1 MSSAARRA
9 HPHARTADE
18 KRALL
23 ARRLRERTPKAPPA
37 AACLHQRFEAHA
49 ARTPGAVA
57 LTFEDRRVT
66 YAELNARADLLA
78 RRLRG
83 LGVGPGVLV
92 GMFVERSV
100 ELVVGLLGVLKA
112 GGAYLPMDPVYPRD
126 RLGWM
131 LADSAAPV
139 LLTQAALL
147 DRLPEHGAHVVCLDE
162 IFPPLPPGAGR
173 GEGLRGTNGVDH
185 SAPIDGRGVSG
196 LQGGPHP
203 NPLPGGEGTGS
214 NPDPAVTP
222 DDLAYVIYTSG
233 STGKPKGVPV
243 THANVG
249 RLLDAT
255 DPWFRFGPDDVWTLF
270 HSFAFDFSVWEIW
283 GALACGGRL
292 VVVPYLVSRSPEAFH
307 ALLVAE
313 RVTVLNQTPSAFR
326 QLSRADEAAGTKP
339 GDLALRYVIF
349 GGEAL
354 ELQGLRPWFDRH
366 GDRRPRLVNM
376 YGITE
381 TTVHV
386 TYRPVTAADLAA
398 HPGGSPIGRPIPDLK
413 LYVLDRH
420 LQPVPIGVPGEIHV
434 GGAGVARGYLNRP
447 ALTAERFLPDPFS
460 GRPGARLYR
469 SGDLARYR
477 PDGELEYLGR
487 ADDQVKIRGHRVE
500 LGEIEAALGRHP
512 AVREAAVLVR
522 QDAPGDPR
530 LVAYVV
536 GADGQAPP
544 VGDLR
549 DRLKAELPPYMVPS
563 AIVALDALPLTA
575 NGKVDRRALPAP
587 EGDRPVSEDSY
598 VAPRTPTE
606 AAVAATWAEVLALGR
621 VGVHDDFFDL
631 GGHSLL
637 ALQVVARLR
646 DAFAEGAGITLRDL
660 FDAPTVAGL
669 ATRVDAARAGGRSR
683 RAPAIRPVPRDGALP
698 TSFAQRSLWFLDQL
712 EPGKPTFNV
721 AVAVRV
727 AGPLD
732 ADALGRALGAMVRRH
747 ESLRTTFAAPD
758 GDPVQ
763 VIAPELDLAFDEI
776 DLSGLPAADREPEAR
791 RLAVEEARRPFDL
804 AAGPLVRAGLLKLA
818 ADEHVL
824 LLAMHHIVTDGW
836 SLGVAAEELAALY
849 DAFRNG
855 LPSPLPDPAI
865 HYADYAAWQREWLRG
880 EALEELLGYWTT
892 RLAGVPALEL
902 PADRPRPAAR
912 SSRGST
918 RFFALPADL
927 TARLHALG
935 RREGATPFMTL
946 LAAFQALLGRYSGQD
961 DFAIGSPVANR
972 NRPEVEGLIG
982 YFVNMIA
989 LRADLAGDPTF
1000 RELLARARAS
1010 ALGAFEHQDVPLELV
1025 VEALALPR
1033 DPSRTPLFQVMFVL
1047 QNNRFPD
1054 VSRQDLA
1061 LSPFDAGAGSGTAKF
1076 DLTLALVDADG
1087 VLAGSFESSTDLFDE
1102 ATIGRMVGH
1111 FLALLEAAAAD
1122 PDRRLSD
1129 LPLLS
1134 AAERDHL
1141 IRGLNPPPTAFPRES
1156 CVPELIAAQAAR
1168 TPEAVALAWDGGSL
1182 TYRELDAQA
1191 NQLAN
1196 HLRARGVGPDV
1207 RVGICVERS
1216 PELAVG
1222 LVGIL
1227 KAGGAY
1233 VPLDPSYPADRL
1245 AFMIEDAK
1253 LAILLT
1259 QAHLRDR
1266 LPDSIARRPEPPVG
1280 PPEVGPTPVAGPV
1293 RLPSAPSRRRPPT
1306 PTLPHAARGEGAR
1319 KAPAPDAAG
1328 RSLFLPP
1335 PAQRGGGPGWGAV
1348 ADASD
1353 VALAPGASIPILR
1366 LDTDRAL
1373 IARESVTAPAPVATP
1388 ESAAYVIYTS
1398 GSTGT
1403 PRGVV
1408 VPHRGLVNHNV
1419 AAAKLFDLTPADRVL
1434 QFSSLSFDIAVE
1446 ELFPAWIT
1454 GAAVVLRGGDDTLEP
1469 AEFTRRIARAGI
1481 TVLDLPTA
1489 YWHAWVDGL
1498 TALGEPLPASLR
1510 LVVVGG
1516 EKAQP
1521 AAFARWQAIAGD
1533 RVRWLNTYGPTE
1545 ATVIATAFEPPADWA
1560 AGRDDL
1566 PIGRP
1571 IANTQVYLLDPHG
1584 QPVPLGQPGELFIGG
1599 EGVARGYLDRPAL
1612 TAERFVPDPF
1622 AATPGARLFRT
1633 GDRARWRPDGTLEF
1647 LGRTDHQ
1654 VKIRGFRVEPGEVE
1668 AALLAHPA
1676 VRAAV
1681 VLARVDDS
1689 GNGRLDAYVVII
1701 EGAGT
1706 TPAALRSFLADRLPR
1721 HLVPATIT
1729 PLPALPLTVSGKV
1742 DRRALPEPARVPRA
1756 AIVPPRDDLEA
1767 GLVAVWEDVL
1777 DARPIGIADNFFDL
1791 GGHSLLAIRLLARVE
1806 ARYGR
1811 RLPLSAL
1818 FFGATVGDLAAL
1830 LRQPAEAA
1838 AESWTPL
1845 VPIQPAGSGPPFFCV
1860 HPAGGI
1866 VYCFRDLARLL
1877 GTDRPFYGLEAA
1889 GLDGRREPVGR
1900 LEDMAARYVEAV
1912 RTAQPAGPYHLGGWS
1927 LGGLV
1932 AFEMARQLHDQ
1943 GHEVATVALFDSQ
1956 APAADRRVDP
1966 ETLALAGQLR
1976 ELGAGIEALGLL
1988 ESAEDAVALAEV
2000 ARELALGFG
2009 GDVGRLFDHMR
2020 RLPAEEQREAIL
2032 RYFGIDRVYHLEAGP
2047 ERVARLWDV
2056 LRANFLAGAR
2066 YAPGPYAGRVTLYRA
2081 GARRLD
2087 RRADPTMGWARLAAG
2102 GVTTHAIPGDHATIL
2117 KSPGVEALAATL
2129 RAELKAGKGQPR

>member
-9 HPHARTADE
+9 HAPAHARTAEE

-23 ARRLRERTPKAPPA
+23 ARRLRERDRRSRPA
-37 AACLHQRFEAHA
+37 GPCLHRRFEAHA
-49 ARTPGAVA
+49 ARTPGAIA
-57 LTFEDRRVT
+57 LTFEGRAVT
-66 YAELNARADLLA
+66 YGELNARANALA
-78 RRLRG
+78 HRLQD

-100 ELVVGLLGVLKA
+100 EMVVGLLGVLKA
-112 GGAYLPMDPVYPRD
+112 GGAYLPMDPVYPRE

-131 LADSAAPV
+131 LEDSAAPV
-139 LLTQAALL
+139 LLTQAALR
-147 DRLPEHGAHVVCLDE
+147 DRLPEHAAHVICLDESGAPADPGVRVAGVRTRTPGPGDTEPTLGSEYGPQPPDVCLDDF
-162 IFPPLPPGAGR
+162 FP
-173 GEGLRGTNGVDH
+173 
-185 SAPIDGRGVSG
+185 
-196 LQGGPHP
+196 
-203 NPLPGGEGTGS
+203 PLPGGEGTGS
-214 NPDPAVTP
+214 SNSDSGVTP
-222 DDLAYVIYTSG
+222 ADLAYVIYTSG

-255 DPWFRFGPDDVWTLF
+255 DPWFHFGPADVWTLF

-292 VVVPYLVSRSPEAFH
+292 VIVPYLVSRSPEAFH
-307 ALLVAE
+307 ALLVDE
-313 RVTVLNQTPSAFR
+313 QVTVLNQTPSAFR
-326 QLSRADEAAGTKP
+326 QLIRADEAAGTGP
-339 GDLALRYVIF
+339 GDLALRFVIF

-366 GDRRPRLVNM
+366 GDRKPRLMNM

-386 TYRPVTAADLAA
+386 TYRPVSAADLANF
-398 HPGGSPIGRPIPDLK
+398 PGSSPIGRPIPDLK
-413 LYVLDRH
+413 LYVLDKH
-420 LQPVPIGVPGEIHV
+420 LQPVPAGVAGEIHV

-447 ALTAERFLPDPFS
+447 ALTAERFIPDPF
-460 GRPGARLYR
+460 GGEPGARLYK
-469 SGDLARYR
+469 SGDLARRR

-512 AVREAAVLVR
+512 SVREAAVVVR
-522 QDAPGDPR
+522 EITPGDPR

-536 GADGQAPP
+536 GRDLPIA
-544 VGDLR
+544 DLR
-549 DRLKAELPPYMVPS
+549 ERLKGELPPYMVPS

-587 EGDRPVSEDSY
+587 EGDRPESERTY

-606 AAVAATWAEVLALGR
+606 IAVAATWAEVLGVAR

-646 DAFAEGAGITLRDL
+646 DAGAEGVTLREL
-660 FDAPTVAGL
+660 FEAPTVAGL
-669 ATRVDAARAGGRSR
+669 AALVDAARSGGRSR
-683 RAPAIRPVPRDGALP
+683 RAPAIRRVERDGSPLP

-712 EPGKPTFNV
+712 DPGRPTFNV
-721 AVAVRV
+721 AAAVRV

-732 ADALGRALGAMVRRH
+732 ADALGRALRAMVGRH

-763 VIAPELDLAFDEI
+763 VIAPELDLPCDEI
-776 DLSGLPAADREPEAR
+776 DLGGLPPTGRAAEAR
-791 RLAVEEARRPFDL
+791 RLALEEARRPFDL
-804 AAGPLVRAGLLKLA
+804 ARGPLVRAGLLKLA

-824 LLAMHHIVTDGW
+824 LLTMHHIVTDGW
-836 SLGVAAEELAALY
+836 SLGIAAEELAALY
-849 DAFRNG
+849 DAFRHG
-855 LPSPLPDPAI
+855 MPPPLPDPAI
-865 HYADYAAWQREWLRG
+865 QYADYAAWQRDWLRG
-880 EALEELLGYWTT
+880 EALGELLGYWTA

-912 SSRGST
+912 SARGSI
-918 RFFALPADL
+918 RFFTLGADL
-927 TARLHALG
+927 SSRLNALG

-946 LAAFQALLGRYSGQD
+946 LAAFQAILHRYSGQD
-961 DFAIGSPVANR
+961 DFAVGSPVANR
-972 NRPEVEGLIG
+972 NRAEVEGLVG
-982 YFVNMIA
+982 YFVNMVA

-1000 RELLARARAS
+1000 RDLLARVRETS
-1010 ALGAFEHQDVPLELV
+1010 LGAFEHQDVPLELV
-1025 VEALALPR
+1025 VEALGLPR

-1054 VSRQDLA
+1054 VSRQDLGLA
-1061 LSPFDAGAGSGTAKF
+1061 PFDAGDGSGTAKF
-1076 DLTLALVDADG
+1076 DLTLALGEADG
-1087 VLAGSFESSTDLFDE
+1087 VLAGSFEYSTDLFED
-1102 ATIGRMVGH
+1102 ATIERMVGH
-1111 FLALLEAAAAD
+1111 FLALLESAAAD
-1122 PDRRLSD
+1122 PDRRVSD
-1129 LPLLS
+1129 LAIL
-1134 AAERDHL
+1134 ADAERHHL
-1141 IRGLNPPPTAFPRES
+1141 ILGLNPPPTDFPRDC
-1156 CVPELIAAQAAR
+1156 CVHELIAAQAAR
-1168 TPEAVALAWDGGSL
+1168 TPDAVALAFEGGTL
-1182 TYRELDAQA
+1182 TYRELDAKA
-1191 NQLAN
+1191 NQLAY
-1196 HLRARGVGPDV
+1196 HLRARGVGADV
-1207 RVGICVERS
+1207 RVGLCVDRS
-1216 PELAVG
+1216 PEMAVG
-1222 LVGIL
+1222 ILGIL

-1253 LAILLT
+1253 LALLLT
-1259 QAHLRDR
+1259 QEHLRDR
-1266 LPDSIARRPEPPVG
+1266 LPSRATRHPGHPVG
-1280 PPEVGPTPVAGPV
+1280 PTSVGPDPDSRIITGPTEVGPTPGAAFPV
-1293 RLPSAPSRRRPPT
+1293 
-1306 PTLPHAARGEGAR
+1306 
-1319 KAPAPDAAG
+1319 
-1328 RSLFLPP
+1328 
-1335 PAQRGGGPGWGAV
+1335 
-1348 ADASD
+1348 
-1353 VALAPGASIPILR
+1353 IC
-1366 LDTDRAL
+1366 LDTAL
-1373 IARESVTAPAPVATP
+1373 EIIAPEPTDELAAVATP

-1408 VPHRGLVNHNV
+1408 VPHRGLVNHNT

-1454 GAAVVLRGGDDTLEP
+1454 GAAVVLRGEDDTLEP
-1469 AEFTRRIARAGI
+1469 ARFTRWIARERI

-1498 TALGEPLPASLR
+1498 AASGEPLPESLR

-1521 AAFARWQAIAGD
+1521 AAFGRWRALAGD

-1545 ATVIATAFEPPADWA
+1545 ATVIATAFEPPADW
-1560 AGRDDL
+1560 GRDDL

-1571 IANTQVYLLDPHG
+1571 IANTQIYLLDSRLR
-1584 QPVPLGQPGELFIGG
+1584 PVPLGLPGELFIGG

-1622 AATPGARLFRT
+1622 ADHPGDRLFRT
-1633 GDRARWRPDGTLEF
+1633 GDRARWRADGTLEF

-1676 VRAAV
+1676 VREAV

-1689 GNGRLDAYVVII
+1689 GHGRLDAYVVIT
-1701 EGAGT
+1701 GDAAL
-1706 TPAALRSFLADRLPR
+1706 TPATLRAFLKDRLPT
-1721 HLVPATIT
+1721 HMIPASIT
-1729 PLPALPLTVSGKV
+1729 PLPALPLTTSGKV
-1742 DRRALPEPARVPRA
+1742 DRRALPSPGPIARAEV
-1756 AIVPPRDDLEA
+1756 VPPRDELEA
-1767 GLVAVWEDVL
+1767 GLVAIWEEVL
-1777 DARPIGIADNFFDL
+1777 DARPVGIADNFFDL

-1818 FFGATVGDLAAL
+1818 FFGATIEDLAAL
-1830 LRQPAEAA
+1830 LRRPAEAD
-1838 AESWTPL
+1838 SWTPL
-1845 VPIQPAGSGPPFFCV
+1845 VPIQPEGPDAPFFAV

-1866 VYCFRDLARLL
+1866 VYCFRDLARLM
-1877 GTDRPFYGLEAA
+1877 GADRPVYGLEAA
-1889 GLDGRREPVGR
+1889 GLDGERAPIGR
-1900 LEDMAARYVEAV
+1900 LEDMAARYVEAI
-1912 RTAQPAGPYHLGGWS
+1912 RAARPEGPYHLGGWS

-1932 AFEMARQLHDQ
+1932 AFEMARQLREQ
-1943 GHEVATVALFDSQ
+1943 GHEVATVALFDTQ

-1966 ETLALAGQLR
+1966 ETLATARQLR
-1976 ELGAGIEALGLL
+1976 ELGAGVEALGLL
-1988 ESAEDAVALAEV
+1988 ESDEDAVALAEV
-2000 ARELALGFG
+2000 ARELAQGFG
-2009 GDVGRLFDHMR
+2009 GDVGALFDHMR

-2066 YAPGPYAGRVTLYRA
+2066 YSPGPYDGRVTLYRA
-2081 GARRLD
+2081 GARRLGRRDD
-2087 RRADPTMGWARLAAG
+2087 RTMGWARLALG

-2129 RAELKAGKGQPR
+2129 RAELKAAGGRPR